1 MKTLIYNS
9 YLKPLFKIYHYIQVC
24 LLRISASLY
33 SQRFDSSRFSKV
45 LIISPHPDDEVFGCG
60 GLMQSLVQA
69 GKQVDIIIMSKGEAV
84 HRPCC
89 PNEEKNIVQARTA
102 LTDAANGVLG
112 ISPNHIHRLDF
123 PDGRFS
129 SVKGGD
135 DVVKTLSDLVR
146 EIAPTEVFIPHPYE
160 NSPDHVAA
168 TRLAEQVLQDYVG
181 KIYYY
186 CVWTWYHMPI
196 YKILKLKYK
205 NARLLR
211 VADSEAKNRAV
222 DIYIDNSAPCGISY
236 SGDLPNPLMHAA
248 RWKYELFFKS

>member
-9 YLKPLFKIYHYIQVC
+9 YLKPLFKIYHYIQVY
-24 LLRISASLY
+24 LLRLSASLY
-33 SQRFDSSRFSKV
+33 SQKLDISRFSKV

-69 GKQVDIIIMSKGEAV
+69 GKQVEVLIMSKGEAV

-89 PNEEKNIVQARTA
+89 PNEENNIVQARVE

-112 ISPNHIHRLDF
+112 IAPEHIYRLDF

-129 SVKGGD
+129 SVTED
-135 DVVKTLSDLVR
+135 DEVVKALGDLIR
-146 EIAPTEVFIPHPYE
+146 EIVPTEVFIPHPYE

-168 TRLAEQVLQDYVG
+168 TQLVEQVLPDFVG
-181 KIYYY
+181 KVYYY

-196 YKILKLKYK
+196 YKILLLKYR

-211 VADSEAKNRAV
+211 VANRDAKNKAI
-222 DIYIDNSAPCGISY
+222 DIYINNSAPCGVSY
-236 SGDLPNPLMHAA
+236 SGDLPKPLLHAA

>member
-1 MKTLIYNS
+1 L
-9 YLKPLFKIYHYIQVC
+9 LFSHEFEV
-24 LLRISASLY
+24 SA
-33 SQRFDSSRFSKV
+33 FSKV
-45 LIISPHPDDEVFGCG
+45 LIISPHPDDEVLGCG
-60 GLMQSLVQA
+60 GLVHSLVQT
-69 GKQVDIIIMSKGEAV
+69 GKKVEVIIMSKGEAV
-84 HRPCC
+84 HRHCC
-89 PNEEKNIVQARTA
+89 PNEENSIVQARA
-102 LTDAANGVLG
+102 ELTDAANGILG
-112 ISPNHIHRLDF
+112 ISPEHIHRLNF

-129 SVKGGD
+129 SINEED
-135 DVVKTLSDLVR
+135 DVLKTLSDLIR
-146 EIAPTEVFIPHPYE
+146 NISPTEVFIPHPYE

-168 TRLAEQVLQDYVG
+168 TQLVEQLLQEYVG

-211 VADSEAKNRAV
+211 VADSEAKNRAI
-222 DIYIDNSAPCGISY
+222 DIYVDNSAPCGISY

>member
-24 LLRISASLY
+24 LLRIFASIFSL
-33 SQRFDSSRFSKV
+33 RFDTSRFSKV

-60 GLMQSLVQA
+60 GLMQSLVLA
-69 GKQVDIIIMSKGEAV
+69 GKQVEVIILSRGEAI

-89 PNEEKNIVQARTA
+89 PNEENNIVQARTG

-112 ISPNHIHRLDF
+112 IAPEHIHRLDF
-123 PDGRFS
+123 PDGSFS
-129 SVKGGD
+129 SVKEGD
-135 DVVKTLSDLVR
+135 DMVKALSDLVHD
-146 EIAPTEVFIPHPYE
+146 IAPTEVFIPHPYE

-168 TRLAEQVLQDYVG
+168 TQLVEQVLRNHIG
-181 KIYYY
+181 KVYYY

-196 YKILKLKYK
+196 YKILLLRYK

-211 VADSEAKNRAV
+211 VADREAKNKAI
-222 DIYIDNSAPCGISY
+222 DIYINNSAPCGVSY
-236 SGDLPNPLMHAA
+236 SGDLPKPLIHAA
-248 RWKYELFFKS
+248 RWKYELFFEA

>member
-1 MKTLIYNS
+1 MYKI
-9 YLKPLFKIYHYIQVC
+9 LKFVFKIYHYIQGW
-24 LLRISASLY
+24 LLRIIAKLCSKQLDTSEY
-33 SQRFDSSRFSKV
+33 GKV

-69 GKQVDIIIMSKGEAV
+69 GKQVEVIILSRGEAI

-89 PNEEKNIVQARTA
+89 PNEENNIVQARA
-102 LTDAANGVLG
+102 ELTDAANGVLG
-112 ISPNHIHRLDF
+112 IAPEHIHRLDF

-129 SVKGGD
+129 SIKEDD

-168 TRLAEQVLQDYVG
+168 TQLVEQVSQEYVG

-196 YKILKLKYK
+196 YKIFKLKYK

-211 VADSEAKNRAV
+211 VADREAKNKAI
-222 DIYIDNSAPCGISY
+222 DIYINNSAPCGVSY
-236 SGDLPNPLMHAA
+236 SGDLPKPLIHAA

>member
-1 MKTLIYNS
+1 MKALICIPCLRS
-9 YLKPLFKIYHYIQVC
+9 LFKIYHYIQVC
-24 LLRISASLY
+24 LLRISAWLF
-33 SQRFDSSRFSKV
+33 SQRFGVSGFSKA

-69 GKQVDIIIMSKGEAV
+69 GKQVEVIIMSKGEAV

-89 PNEEKNIVQARTA
+89 PNEENNIVQTRTG

-112 ISPNHIHRLDF
+112 IVPEQIHRLDF
-123 PDGRFS
+123 PDGGFS
-129 SVKGGD
+129 SVKED
-135 DVVKTLSDLVR
+135 DDMVKALSDLVR

-168 TRLAEQVLQDYVG
+168 TRLAEQVLRNHIG
-181 KIYYY
+181 KVFYY

-196 YKILKLKYK
+196 YKILKLKYR

-211 VADSEAKNRAV
+211 VANRDAKNKAI
-222 DIYIDNSAPCGISY
+222 DIYINNSAPCGVSY
-236 SGDLPNPLMHAA
+236 SGDLPRPLLHAA

>member
-1 MKTLIYNS
+1 MYKI
-9 YLKPLFKIYHYIQVC
+9 LKFIFKIYHYIQGW
-24 LLRISASLY
+24 LLRVVATLCSNELNISGY
-33 SQRFDSSRFSKV
+33 DKV

-69 GKQVDIIIMSKGEAV
+69 GKQVEVIIMSKGEAV
-84 HRPCC
+84 HRDCC
-89 PNEEKNIVQARTA
+89 PDEENNIVQARA
-102 LTDAANGVLG
+102 ELTDAANGVLG
-112 ISPNHIHRLDF
+112 IAPEQIHRLDF

-129 SVKGGD
+129 SVKVDDDMVKALGD
-135 DVVKTLSDLVR
+135 LIR

-168 TRLAEQVLQDYVG
+168 TRLAEQVLRNHIG

-196 YKILKLKYK
+196 YKILLLKYK

-211 VADSEAKNRAV
+211 VADSEAKNRAI